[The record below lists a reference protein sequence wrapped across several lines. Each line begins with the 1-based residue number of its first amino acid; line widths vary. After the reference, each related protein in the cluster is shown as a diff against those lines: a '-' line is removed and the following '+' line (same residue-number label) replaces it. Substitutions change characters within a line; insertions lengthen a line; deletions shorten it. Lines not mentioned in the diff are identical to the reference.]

1 MVLWRFILFG
11 ISQKLP
17 KHILSITRGI
27 LLYILGIFLGSFW
40 GTDLKAVN
48 NYFGN
53 VIGEFLD
60 PLLESFWI
68 VLGSVI
74 GEFVDPLLG
83 SYWGVVGE
91 FLGRGFLGSLGGEV
105 G

>member
-1 MVLWRFILFG
+1 MG
-11 ISQKLP
+11 D
-17 KHILSITRGI
+17 
-27 LLYILGIFLGSFW
+27 FLGRFLDPLLGS
-40 GTDLKAVN
+40 DLKAVN

-60 PLLESFWI
+60 PLLLESFWI
-68 VLGSVI
+68 VFESVI

>member
-1 MVLWRFILFG
+1 
-11 ISQKLP
+11 
-17 KHILSITRGI
+17 LSITRGI
-27 LLYILGIFLGSFW
+27 LLYIFGIFGGRFW

-53 VIGEFLD
+53 VIG
-60 PLLESFWI
+60 ESFWI